1 MALDV
6 AAIAKCV
13 ASAELTPLLCA
24 VAEVTGNKALLD
36 VRFQPSLQAEI
47 IVVPVDGGVDPAVA
61 AEARALAVDALA
73 AWLQQGRPEPI
84 QPAGVDALVGF
95 MTAGDDSHA
104 TLMREELTGAA
115 FTAKDRWTLQDVD
128 PNRSFHVAIIGAG
141 PSGLAMAH
149 ELDRAG
155 VRYTVFDINSDVG
168 GTWYLN
174 TYPGCRLDTGRLS
187 YSYSFAQSKDWKHLF
202 TEQPDLLAYYQQFAQ
217 DRDIR
222 PNISCCTEV
231 VSAVYNDDRACWLV
245 TVRDIRTGE
254 ERTQEFEAVV
264 SAVGVLH
271 QPKIPAFDGAENF
284 QGEVMHSARWNHDV
298 DVRGKRVSIIGTGAS
313 AYQIAPA
320 IAKQVAQLNIFQ
332 RSAPWMLPTPKYHH
346 EVTAEERQLN
356 EWLPRFHQ
364 WLRLWEFWHSTIGK
378 YALTKAD
385 PAWTDPLS
393 VSEPNARFR
402 NDLESRIRAQYVD
415 RPELVEHVVPKYPV
429 GAKRMLRDNGVWAE
443 TLKSPNVNLVTE
455 PIEGFVG
462 EGVTTTDGQVHP
474 SDIVICATGF
484 DVSNYLGTFEVI
496 GRNGTS
502 LRAKWGDEARAHLG
516 IAVPDFPNFFCL
528 AGPNTGLVAIGS
540 QTFMA
545 ECGIHYV
552 SECMKHLLTNRLKTV
567 EPTEAAYA
575 QFIQWVDEGNSAM
588 AWGAAKVQSWYR
600 NSRGTVVAS
609 WPYPLLTY
617 WQVTRSVDPSTL
629 RTQPL

>member
-6 AAIAKCV
+6 EAIAKCV

-24 VAEVTGNKALLD
+24 VAEVTGDKALLD
-36 VRFQPSLQAEI
+36 DRFRPSLQAEM
-47 IVVPVDGGVDPAVA
+47 IVVPADGGVDAEVA
-61 AEARALAVDALA
+61 AAARARAVDALT
-73 AWLQQGRPEPI
+73 AWLEQGRPTPG
-84 QPAGVDALVGF
+84 QPADVDALVGF
-95 MTAGDDSHA
+95 MTAGDASHA
-104 TLMREELTGAA
+104 TLMRQELTGEA
-115 FTAKDRWTLQDVD
+115 FTDAGRWTLQSID
-128 PNRSFHVAIIGAG
+128 PNRSFNVAIIGAG

-155 VRYTVFDINSDVG
+155 VSYTVFDINSDVG

-187 YSYSFAQSKDWKHLF
+187 YSYSFAQRKDWKHLF
-202 TEQPDLLAYYQQFAQ
+202 TEQPDLLAYYQQFSQ
-217 DRDIR
+217 ERDLR
-222 PNISCCTEV
+222 PHISFCTEV
-231 VSAVYNDDRACWLV
+231 VSAIYDGEKAVWTL
-245 TVRDIRTGE
+245 TLRDTRTGD
-254 ERTQEFEAVV
+254 ERVQEFDAVV

-271 QPKIPAFDGAENF
+271 QPKMPAFDGVENF
-284 QGEVMHSARWNHDV
+284 EGNVMHSARWDHGI

-320 IAKQVAQLNIFQ
+320 IAKQVAHLNIFQ
-332 RSAPWMLPTPKYHH
+332 RTAPWMLPTPKYHH
-346 EVTAEERQLN
+346 AVQPEERQLN
-356 EWLPRFHQ
+356 DWLPRFHL
-364 WLRLWEFWHSTIGK
+364 WMRLWEFWHSTIGK

-402 NDLESRIRAQYVD
+402 NDLESRIRAQYAD
-415 RPELVEHVVPKYPV
+415 RPDLTDHVVPTYPV
-429 GAKRMLRDNGVWAE
+429 GAKRMLRDNGIWAE
-443 TLKSPNVNLVTE
+443 TLKSPNVKLVTQA
-455 PIEGFVG
+455 IQGFV
-462 EGVTTTDGQVHP
+462 EDGVATTDGQVHQ
-474 SDIVICATGF
+474 SDVVICATGF

-502 LRAKWGDEARAHLG
+502 LREKWGDEARAHLG

-552 SECMKHLLTNRLKTV
+552 SQCMEHLLQNRLKTV

-575 QFIQWVDEGNSAM
+575 EFIRWVDEGNSAM

-617 WQVTRSVDPSTL
+617 WQITRAVDPSAL